1 MAWKGP
7 PYRCSFRGGIA
18 IDAQDAP
25 RDLSDVVLYTVA
37 DHVAT
42 ITLNRPAALNAL
54 NRPARR
60 ALGQALDRARDDGD
74 VRVVVLTGAGRAFSV
89 GQDVAELASD
99 YESAPPALAR
109 LIYDEWVPLVEAMRK
124 LPKPVVAAVNG
135 AAAGGGLSLALAAD
149 IRLAETHSR
158 FIAAFVGV
166 GLVPDSGASHHL
178 VRLVGLSKAMELCL
192 TSKPLAATDALAL
205 GLVASVAEDSATLAA
220 EACQYAAQLAAGAPM
235 AQAGVKAIL
244 HAAADA
250 SFDEIVALE
259 AEWQDRLGGTEDH
272 REALDAF
279 LSKRRPTFRGQ

>member
-1 MAWKGP
+1 MDP
-7 PYRCSFRGGIA
+7 PNRCSFRGGIV

-25 RDLSDVVLYTVA
+25 KDPQELVLYAVA

-42 ITLNRPAALNAL
+42 ITLNRPTALNAL
-54 NRPARR
+54 NRPARH
-60 ALGQALDRARDDGD
+60 ALSEALDRARDDD
-74 VRVVVLTGAGRAFSV
+74 AVRVVVLTGAGRAFSV

-99 YESAPPALAR
+99 YEAAPPALAR
-109 LIYDEWVPLVEAMRK
+109 LIYDEWAPLVEAVRK

-149 IRLAETHSR
+149 IRLAESRTR

-178 VRLVGLSKAMELCL
+178 VRLLGSSKAMELCL
-192 TSKPLAATDALAL
+192 TGQPLAAADALAL
-205 GLVASVAEDSATLAA
+205 GLVASVSEDGAALAA
-220 EACQYAAQLAAGAPM
+220 EAPAYAARLAAGAPI
-235 AQAGVKAIL
+235 AQAGIKAIL

-259 AEWQDRLGGTEDH
+259 AEWQDRLGATQDH

-279 LSKRRPTFRGQ
+279 LSKRSPTFRGQ